1 MAAVA
6 VAAVTT
12 RLGGG
17 EKAEEELDDGSGS
30 GGGSGGGREGGREGL
45 GRLCRGVLVA
55 AGNVER
61 GWKTGWC

>member
-17 EKAEEELDDGSGS
+17 EKAEEELDKSEAKRS
-30 GGGSGGGREGGREGL
+30 
-45 GRLCRGVLVA
+45 
-55 AGNVER
+55 
-61 GWKTGWC
+61 

>member
-30 GGGSGGGREGGREGL
+30 GGGSGEGEGL

>member
-1 MAAVA
+1 MEAAAAAVQ
-6 VAAVTT
+6 
-12 RLGGG
+12 G
-17 EKAEEELDDGSGS
+17 
-30 GGGSGGGREGGREGL
+30 EGL

>member
-1 MAAVA
+1 MEAAAAVQ
-6 VAAVTT
+6 
-12 RLGGG
+12 G
-17 EKAEEELDDGSGS
+17 
-30 GGGSGGGREGGREGL
+30 EGL

>member
-1 MAAVA
+1 MEAAAAAVQ
-6 VAAVTT
+6 
-12 RLGGG
+12 
-17 EKAEEELDDGSGS
+17 E
-30 GGGSGGGREGGREGL
+30 REEGL